1 MDYTDG
7 IRTFVAVVETGSF
20 TAAGERLGI
29 SNKLV
34 SKYVAALEERLGRA
48 LLYRTTRSVSLTE
61 DGERWLPY
69 ARKVLDSLEAA
80 DVALNRAENG
90 LAGRLRI
97 TSGTTFGELCLADAA
112 QTFIDTYPGMRVD
125 LVLSDE
131 MTDLVA
137 GGFDL
142 AVRISV
148 PRDSSYKMLR
158 IGAITSQI
166 AASPAYLEAHGTP
179 RRPED
184 LADHQAILDLNDDPP
199 RRWRFRDGKKEKVV
213 EVAGRLAVNSASATI
228 RQAIAGHGLVRA
240 PDIFLSPHLARGDLV
255 TVLDAFSA
263 DEMAGGTGGGTGGAR
278 AIHLLTVPSAFRS
291 DKVAAFAAVLRQHLA
306 RLRGRA

>member
-1 MDYTDG
+1 MDYADG
-7 IRTFVAVVETGSF
+7 IRSFVAVVETGSF
-20 TAAGERLGI
+20 TTAGERLGI

-69 ARKVLDSLEAA
+69 ARNVLDSLEAA
-80 DVALNRAENG
+80 DAALIDSDTE

-112 QTFIDTYPGMRVD
+112 QTFIETYPGMRVD

-148 PRDSSYKMLR
+148 PRDSSYRMAR
-158 IGAITSQI
+158 IGTITSQI
-166 AASPAYLEAHGTP
+166 AASPAYLKAHGTP

-184 LADHQAILDLNDDPP
+184 LADHQAIFDLNDDPP
-199 RRWRFRDGKKEKVV
+199 RRWRFCDGKKEKVV

-228 RQAIAGHGLVRA
+228 RQAIAGHGLIRA
-240 PDIFLSPHLARGDLV
+240 PDIFLKPHLARGDLV
-255 TVLDAFSA
+255 TVLDDFTVRDRAR
-263 DEMAGGTGGGTGGAR
+263 DRAGER
-278 AIHLLTVPSAFRS
+278 AIHLLTAPSAFRS
-291 DKVAAFAAVLRQHLA
+291 DKVAAFAAVLRQHLD